1 MTRHLPPPPAHVHY
15 AVGMDVPANP
25 VCWAISDGAAGNERQ
40 ALALAAAL
48 RLESRVLRLRLRQPW
63 DALAPRLAVAVAVA
77 VRDQQGNPPAPP
89 WPDIAIGCGRRAALL
104 TRALRRWNPG
114 RTFTVQILDPRI
126 ATTAFDVV
134 IAPQHD
140 AIDGA
145 NLIRSIGALN
155 PVDPRWLAVARTRFA
170 MLAALPAPRTALLV
184 GGSNRAQQL
193 DRAYFDALL
202 ERLAAHHAWQG
213 GSFMVSM
220 SRRTPVALVARLRS
234 VFAEFPG
241 VFWSGATDGDN
252 PYAGYLAW
260 ADRIVVTPD
269 SVNMLSEAAATGKPL
284 YTFAARPVTGK
295 LAAFHA
301 ELVASGHLR
310 RLDGGAHPPQP
321 APLAE
326 TAAIAEIVHARWRQA
341 AAAR

>member
-1 MTRHLPPPPAHVHY
+1 MPIATVDADQVEHLLDRAFGPNRHERTAY
-15 AVGMDVPANP
+15 K
-25 VCWAISDGAAGNERQ
+25 IRGAAPPI
-40 ALALAAAL
+40 AAL
-48 RLESRVLRLRLRQPW
+48 SFAAMDDGILIGSIQCWPV
-63 DALAPRLAVAVAVA
+63 ALSGTDGGPAPLVMVGPVAVA

-326 TAAIAEIVHARWRQA
+326 TAAIA
-341 AAAR
+341 